1 MKLHRIG
8 NLFGV
13 YILSVA
19 ERDEDIDLKIKHL
32 LMDNSLPNHMPKTRR
47 FVSYLSN
54 FSEIHFLYHFQRVW
68 KSILLIVR
76 KTITFSFYF
85 YTEDKSG
92 GNHLLVEL
100 FFIRWLS
107 IAFLATC
114 IIWAYDRKT
123 RGNLNMSPSERTH
136 YISESSKNTKRSGD
150 YQYTGNSS
158 DLEPLLYRKLFCNNE
173 VCF

>member
-32 LMDNSLPNHMPKTRR
+32 LMDKGLPNHMPKTRR

-54 FSEIHFLYHFQRVW
+54 FSEIHFHYHFQTVW

-76 KTITFSFYF
+76 KTINFAFYF

-107 IAFLATC
+107 IAFLASC

-123 RGNLNMSPSERTH
+123 SVIKFKYVSFWADALYQGVIKKYEKKWWLPVYR
-136 YISESSKNTKRSGD
+136 KFKRS
-150 YQYTGNSS
+150 
-158 DLEPLLYRKLFCNNE
+158 RAFI
-173 VCF
+173 V